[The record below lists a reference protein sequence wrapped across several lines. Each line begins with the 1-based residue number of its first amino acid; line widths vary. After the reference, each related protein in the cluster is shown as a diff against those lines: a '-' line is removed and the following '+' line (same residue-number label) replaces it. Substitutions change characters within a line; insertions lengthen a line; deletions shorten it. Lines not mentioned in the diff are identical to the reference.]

1 VTVPL
6 VREVDGPAFTTRML
20 EPVRSVN
27 AFEETLERIMHMIKL
42 GLVLPGDRLPAEREL
57 ARRLQI
63 SRPTVSAA
71 IRSLVQAG
79 YLETRR
85 GRHGG
90 TFVIAWVP
98 VPSDEGARAIIREM
112 GDELTDA
119 LDLRRVVEPG
129 AAVLAAERATTADHQ
144 RLDDALGLL
153 AQAPRISFPA
163 TERGVLDGS
172 GGVEPPLSLPS
183 AAAVPALSYRF
194 ADRRLHLL
202 IGELARSRSISRA
215 VEDVQVRL
223 SDLIAHTPQ
232 MEAALRHSDEQHER
246 IVAAIKNGD
255 PSGAREAMEEHVAA
269 TRSYV
274 RGFLE

>member
-1 VTVPL
+1 MTGPL
-6 VREVDGPAFTTRML
+6 VRKIDGPAFATRML

-27 AFEETLERIMHMIKL
+27 TFEETLERIMHMIKL
-42 GLVLPGDRLPAEREL
+42 GFVLPGDRLPAEREL

-98 VPSDEGARAIIREM
+98 VPSDEGARAIIRAM
-112 GDELTDA
+112 GEELTDA

-129 AAVLAAERATTADHQ
+129 AAALAAERATRDDHK
-144 RLDDALGLL
+144 RLDEALCLL
-153 AQAPRISFPA
+153 ARAPRISFPA
-163 TERGVLDGS
+163 TERAVLDGS
-172 GGVEPPLSLPS
+172 SDTEPSLSAPA

-194 ADRRLHLL
+194 ADRHLHLL
-202 IGELARSRSISRA
+202 IGELAGSRSISHA

-246 IVAAIKNGD
+246 IVAAIKAGD

>member
-1 VTVPL
+1 
-6 VREVDGPAFTTRML
+6 ML
-20 EPVRSVN
+20 EPVRSGN

-71 IRSLVQAG
+71 IRALVHAG

-90 TFVIAWVP
+90 AFVVAWVP
-98 VPSDEGARAIIREM
+98 EPSGESARAIMREM

-129 AAVLAAERATTADHQ
+129 AAALAAERATDEGRQ
-144 RLDDALGLL
+144 RLDDALAVL
-153 AQAPRISFPA
+153 ARAPRVSFPA
-163 TERGVLDGS
+163 TERSVADRTAARSSLT
-172 GGVEPPLSLPS
+172 PPP
-183 AAAVPALSYRF
+183 VTPAPPLSYRF
-194 ADRRLHLL
+194 ADQHLHLL
-202 IGELARSRSISRA
+202 IGELAGSPSVALA
-215 VEDVQVRL
+215 VKQVQVRL

-232 MEAALRHSDEQHER
+232 MEEALRHSDEQHER
-246 IVAAIKNGD
+246 IVAAIRASN
-255 PSGAREAMEEHVAA
+255 PSGARQAMDEHVAA
-269 TRSYV
+269 TSSYV
-274 RGFLE
+274 RGFLA